1 MSNLDSVLLEI
12 PCKDVIDVS
21 LLNWMPSDLREVV
34 AENPVC
40 SAVVIDSFSRHKEGG
55 TRAYSRL
62 VNIVMTAIG
71 ANRPKELQEKKEASA
86 PKEAPVVEEASAPKE
101 APVVEEASAPKE
113 APVVEEASEAD
124 RIIPKSEL
132 LKLLR
137 ELYAEVRD
145 HEKLKGRV
153 VPEGEKVESAL
164 SMWSHSNRMLKIHE
178 FLAKEPRTAIELHT
192 FMIEEVGYA
201 WTSDLDNLRSYMYG
215 RGGWVLA
222 RVERAKLQI
231 IQ

>member
-1 MSNLDSVLLEI
+1 MSTLDSILLEI

-21 LLNWMPSDLREVV
+21 LLSWMPSDLREVV

-71 ANRPKELQEKKEASA
+71 ANSPKELQEKKEAPA
-86 PKEAPVVEEASAPKE
+86 PKEAPAVEEAPAPKE
-101 APVVEEASAPKE
+101 APAVEEAPAPKE
-113 APVVEEASEAD
+113 APAQGVDEVV
-124 RIIPKSEL
+124 PKSEL

-153 VPEGEKVESAL
+153 VPEGEKAESAL
-164 SMWSHSNRMLKIHE
+164 SMWSYSNRMLKIHE
-178 FLAKEPRTAIELHT
+178 FLAQESRTAVDLYT
-192 FMIEEVGYA
+192 YMLEEIGDIQFSV
-201 WTSDLDNLRSYMYG
+201 LDNLRSYMYG